1 MSDSTQKIAL
11 LILGWLLGLLSPV
24 IVDAIKYRREAK
36 RGRHAILA
44 ELDEVGTVLL
54 FATYRTRQ
62 AAWNIDRPFLD
73 WLRPKLVA
81 NPSPKAQRFLGMVDQ
96 LLAFPD
102 NQIVAGAALMA
113 TAENKATLL
122 QHYPAPLL
130 DARVSAL
137 WTFDTTLQRQL
148 LELHRNLALLDAI
161 VDQSRE
167 FFRLT
172 FNTLSDENY
181 TRVSDNL
188 KQSYSEYAERAKII
202 VDQIETLKP
211 QPKK

>member
-1 MSDSTQKIAL
+1 
-11 LILGWLLGLLSPV
+11 
-24 IVDAIKYRREAK
+24 
-36 RGRHAILA
+36 
-44 ELDEVGTVLL
+44 
-54 FATYRTRQ
+54 
-62 AAWNIDRPFLD
+62 
-73 WLRPKLVA
+73 
-81 NPSPKAQRFLGMVDQ
+81 MVDQ

-148 LELHRNLALLDAI
+148 LELHRNLALLDTI